1 MDALIGVFAG
11 LALSAAV
18 GFRVFVPLLF
28 TGAAARL
35 GYLELTRDMTW
46 LASDAAL
53 VALATATLLEV
64 SAYYVPWLDNLL
76 DAIAAPAAVG
86 AGVIT
91 WAAVTPELS
100 PLLRWTLAIVAGGGA
115 AGLVQSG
122 TTLLRLHSSTLTAGL
137 GNPVVA
143 TGELAGSVSLSVL
156 AVLAPL
162 LAAMLVVLL
171 LVGLGGFYRRATRRR
186 NAPRTR
192 SRKGPPAR
200 G

>member
-1 MDALIGVFAG
+1 VDALIGFFVG

-18 GFRVFVPLLF
+18 GFRVFVPLLL
-28 TGAAARL
+28 TGSAARL
-35 GYLELTRDMTW
+35 GYLELTTDMAW

-53 VALATATLLEV
+53 VALATATVLEV

-76 DAIAAPAAVG
+76 DTVATPTAVV
-86 AGVIT
+86 AGVIA

-100 PLLRWTLAIVAGGGA
+100 PLLRWTLAVIAGGGA

-122 TTLLRLHSSTLTAGL
+122 TALLRLHSTAFTAGL

-156 AVLAPL
+156 AVLAPV
-162 LAAMLVVLL
+162 LAAVLVLL
-171 LVGLGGFYRRATRRR
+171 VLVGLVGFYRRATSRR
-186 NAPRTR
+186 NAAPY
-192 SRKGPPAR
+192 SKP
-200 G
+200 

>member
-1 MDALIGVFAG
+1 MDALIGIMAG

-28 TGAAARL
+28 TGSAARL
-35 GYLELTRDMTW
+35 GYLALTPDMAW

-53 VALATATLLEV
+53 VALGAATVFEV

-76 DAIAAPAAVG
+76 DTVATPTAVV
-86 AGVIT
+86 AGVMA

-100 PLLRWTLAIVAGGGA
+100 PLLRWTLAVVAGGGA

-122 TTLLRLHSSTLTAGL
+122 TTLLRLHSSAFTAGF

-143 TGELAGSVSLSVL
+143 TGELAGAVSLSVL
-156 AVLAPL
+156 AVLAPV
-162 LAAMLVVLL
+162 LAAMLVVLV
-171 LVGLGGFYRRATRRR
+171 LVGLGGFYRRATSRR
-186 NAPRTR
+186 NAAPY
-192 SRKGPPAR
+192 SKP
-200 G
+200 

>member
-18 GFRVFVPLLF
+18 GFRVFVPLLL
-28 TGAAARL
+28 TGTAARL
-35 GYLELTRDMTW
+35 GYLELTRDMAW
-46 LASDAAL
+46 LGSDAAL
-53 VALATATLLEV
+53 VALATATVLEI

-76 DAIAAPAAVG
+76 DTVATPTAVV
-86 AGVIT
+86 AGVIA

-100 PLLRWTLAIVAGGGA
+100 PLLRWTLAVVAGGGA

-122 TTLLRLHSSTLTAGL
+122 TTLLRVHSSALTAGL

-156 AVLAPL
+156 AVLAPV

-171 LVGLGGFYRRATRRR
+171 LVGLGGVYRRATRRR
-186 NAPRTR
+186 NAAPY
-192 SRKGPPAR
+192 SKP
-200 G
+200 